1 MDKTKEI
8 PQGTPSERR
17 SSPREDQSHEI
28 TRRNAILRGAKAALL
43 AAAGIFGGKL
53 GRHSYPSDEEAIAGR
68 EPLPP
73 RPTSTPIFIK
83 GKEATL
89 VRRTLA
95 EVNETFL
102 SDYKPDERQN
112 LEARV
117 GKETD
122 LIKNDTETLIKCKEY
137 ASLEGRILNRYHFS
151 PELKNSQIPR
161 LLPAL
166 IYVES
171 KGIESNKSDAGA
183 LGLCQIIPDTV
194 KDHVSELGIDRDD
207 FLKNPESYLF
217 DSNMNMTLAL
227 MHLDDLYGIFGREDI
242 ALLAYNLGQGN
253 VADIINYKLKLG
265 FTSSKEDRLKILSMA
280 KQKIKD
286 NNLNYENLIETDF
299 VPEQIDKYEKTEG
312 DEGFNAEPLRYV
324 PGIIAADRQMAA

>member
-1 MDKTKEI
+1 MDNKVEVSSRSGFEQPKKAESPPDQSAQT
-8 PQGTPSERR
+8 RR
-17 SSPREDQSHEI
+17 S
-28 TRRNAILRGAKAALL
+28 LL
-43 AAAGIFGGKL
+43 GKVLKLLPFVPFAGLGVKGGLYFSKEPKFEPL
-53 GRHSYPSDEEAIAGR
+53 QPKTTETPIPIKGEEA
-68 EPLPP
+68 
-73 RPTSTPIFIK
+73 K
-83 GKEATL
+83 L

-102 SDYKPDERQN
+102 NDYKPDERQS
-112 LEARV
+112 LEARI
-117 GKETD
+117 GKEIGS
-122 LIKNDTETLIKCKEY
+122 IKNDKTTLAKCKEY
-137 ASLEGRILNRYHFS
+137 ASSAGRILNRYHFS
-151 PELKNSQIPR
+151 QEFKDSQIPG

-194 KDHVSELGIDRDD
+194 KDHVSELGINRDD
-207 FLKNPESYLF
+207 FLKNPELYLF
-217 DSNMNMTLAL
+217 DSNINMTLAL

-253 VADIINYKLKLG
+253 VADIINYKLNLG
-265 FTSSKEDRLKILSMA
+265 FTNSKEDRLKILSMA

-312 DEGFNAEPLRYV
+312 DEGFNDEPLHYL
-324 PGIIAADRQMAA
+324 PQIIAADRSMAA